1 VDTVQK
7 LLYYGADKTALNEDG
22 KTAEQVAFKM
32 ARGQICSTIASWH
45 QFTGPEEAVRKKKK
59 AELMATKSLA
69 AQAAEGEPP
78 SIFLQLQSLAMKEH
92 KVGRDHLDLCRTLDK
107 LVEAYLDE
115 GRPAD
120 AIAAM
125 DRILQITTKAYG
137 VVHMETAKVT
147 NNLAQVMDASGSPEG
162 ALPLFA
168 VRAGAGHGRGVQRG
182 VQCGCR
188 GVHAQSGPIITQQWQ
203 IRRGRAGAAALAE
216 GARAAAGR

>member
-1 VDTVQK
+1 MLCRSVRDTQRK
-7 LLYYGADKTALNEDG
+7 NGHDG
-22 KTAEQVAFKM
+22 ETRRGTF
-32 ARGQICSTIASWH
+32 RGQICSTIASWH
-45 QFTGPEEAVRKKKK
+45 QFTEPEEVRKKKK

-115 GRPAD
+115 DRPAD

-125 DRILQITTKAYG
+125 DRMLQITTKAYG

-147 NNLAQVMDASGSPEG
+147 NNLAQVMDAPKSQLQVS
-162 ALPLFA
+162 
-168 VRAGAGHGRGVQRG
+168 HTTN
-182 VQCGCR
+182 
-188 GVHAQSGPIITQQWQ
+188 I
-203 IRRGRAGAAALAE
+203 
-216 GARAAAGR
+216 